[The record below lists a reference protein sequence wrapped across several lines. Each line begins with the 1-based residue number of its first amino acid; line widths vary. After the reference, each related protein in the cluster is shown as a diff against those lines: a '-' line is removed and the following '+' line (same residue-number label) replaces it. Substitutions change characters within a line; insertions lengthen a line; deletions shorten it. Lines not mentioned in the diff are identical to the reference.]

1 MSATLLRSTP
11 MSGEFRE
18 YYFGQPSGLWIWV
31 LFEANDFD
39 NWYGCFA
46 GAACYGYNEVLI
58 DKENSTAFVIAA
70 GTYYMVDINKRELIS
85 EPDPSVYISDSM
97 QSTNPDYFIAASSSD
112 IYIFDGREMTKKIPF
127 NHLLQDIKLLEQNGN
142 KIKGSLIMANKE
154 NTKYL
159 FELDLISH
167 EINFIT

>member
-46 GAACYGYNEVLI
+46 GAACYGYNEVVI
-58 DKENSTAFVIAA
+58 DKENSTAFVIAP
-70 GTYYMVDINKRELIS
+70 GIYHMVEINKR
-85 EPDPSVYISDSM
+85 
-97 QSTNPDYFIAASSSD
+97 
-112 IYIFDGREMTKKIPF
+112 
-127 NHLLQDIKLLEQNGN
+127 
-142 KIKGSLIMANKE
+142 
-154 NTKYL
+154 
-159 FELDLISH
+159 DLVSGADTAVSI
-167 EINFIT
+167 